1 MGDTLIDGLE
11 GLTKIEGLAD
21 VLFDA
26 IYWLAVIFVIL
37 GIAYLFVSLS
47 IFVNKVKNG
56 TLGEKDD
63 DYLDDQVVKVEFPV
77 HSFMCWEFLFYITK
91 II

>member
-1 MGDTLIDGLE
+1 MGDTLKDGLE
-11 GLTKIEGLAD
+11 GLSKIEGLAD

-37 GIAYLFVSLS
+37 AVAYFFVSLS
-47 IFVNKVKNG
+47 IFVTKAKNG

-63 DYLDDQVVKVEFPV
+63 DYLD
-77 HSFMCWEFLFYITK
+77 S
-91 II
+91 

>member
-1 MGDTLIDGLE
+1 MGDTLIEGLE

-37 GIAYLFVSLS
+37 LIAYIFVSLS
-47 IFVNKVKNG
+47 IFVTKVKNG

-63 DYLDDQVVKVEFPV
+63 DYLDD
-77 HSFMCWEFLFYITK
+77 
-91 II
+91 

>member
-11 GLTKIEGLAD
+11 GLSKIEGLAD

-47 IFVNKVKNG
+47 IFVNKAKNG

-63 DYLDDQVVKVEFPV
+63 DYLDD
-77 HSFMCWEFLFYITK
+77 
-91 II
+91 

>member
-11 GLTKIEGLAD
+11 GLSKIEGVSD

-26 IYWLAVIFVIL
+26 IYWLAVIFIIL
-37 GIAYLFVSLS
+37 VVAYIFVSLS
-47 IFVNKVKNG
+47 IFVTKAKNG

-63 DYLDDQVVKVEFPV
+63 DYLDD
-77 HSFMCWEFLFYITK
+77 
-91 II
+91 

>member
-26 IYWLAVIFVIL
+26 IYWLGVIFVIL
-37 GIAYLFVSLS
+37 VLGYFFVSLS
-47 IFVNKVKNG
+47 IFINKAKNG

-63 DYLDDQVVKVEFPV
+63 DYLDD
-77 HSFMCWEFLFYITK
+77 
-91 II
+91 

>member
-11 GLTKIEGLAD
+11 GLRRIEGLSD

-37 GIAYLFVSLS
+37 VIAYFFVSLS
-47 IFVNKVKNG
+47 IFVTKAKKG
-56 TLGEKDD
+56 TLSEKDD
-63 DYLDDQVVKVEFPV
+63 DYLD
-77 HSFMCWEFLFYITK
+77 
-91 II
+91 

>member
-11 GLTKIEGLAD
+11 GLSKIEGLAD

-37 GIAYLFVSLS
+37 TVAYFFVSLS
-47 IFVNKVKNG
+47 IFISKAKNG

-63 DYLDDQVVKVEFPV
+63 DYLDD
-77 HSFMCWEFLFYITK
+77 
-91 II
+91 

>member
-11 GLTKIEGLAD
+11 GLSKIEGLAD

-37 GIAYLFVSLS
+37 AVAYFFVSLS
-47 IFVNKVKNG
+47 IFISKAKNG
-56 TLGEKDD
+56 TLGEKDY
-63 DYLDDQVVKVEFPV
+63 DYLDD
-77 HSFMCWEFLFYITK
+77 
-91 II
+91 

>member
-11 GLTKIEGLAD
+11 GLSKIEGLAD

-37 GIAYLFVSLS
+37 AVAYFFVSLS
-47 IFVNKVKNG
+47 IF
-56 TLGEKDD
+56 
-63 DYLDDQVVKVEFPV
+63 
-77 HSFMCWEFLFYITK
+77 
-91 II
+91 IIKSK

>member
-11 GLTKIEGLAD
+11 GLSKIEGLSD

-37 GIAYLFVSLS
+37 VVAYFFVSLS
-47 IFVNKVKNG
+47 IFVNKAKNG

-63 DYLDDQVVKVEFPV
+63 DYLDD
-77 HSFMCWEFLFYITK
+77 
-91 II
+91 

>member
-11 GLTKIEGLAD
+11 GLSKIEGLAD

-37 GIAYLFVSLS
+37 AVAYFFVSLS
-47 IFVNKVKNG
+47 IFISKVKNG

-63 DYLDDQVVKVEFPV
+63 DYLDD
-77 HSFMCWEFLFYITK
+77 
-91 II
+91 

>member
-1 MGDTLIDGLE
+1 MGDTLKDGHE
-11 GLTKIEGLAD
+11 GLSKIEGLAD

-37 GIAYLFVSLS
+37 AVAYFFVSLS
-47 IFVNKVKNG
+47 IFVTKAKNG

-63 DYLDDQVVKVEFPV
+63 DYLD
-77 HSFMCWEFLFYITK
+77 S
-91 II
+91 

>member
-1 MGDTLIDGLE
+1 MKEVINMGDTLIDGLE

-26 IYWLAVIFVIL
+26 IYWLGVIFVIL
-37 GIAYLFVSLS
+37 VLAYFFVSLS
-47 IFVNKVKNG
+47 IFINKAKNG

-63 DYLDDQVVKVEFPV
+63 DYLDD
-77 HSFMCWEFLFYITK
+77 
-91 II
+91 

>member
-11 GLTKIEGLAD
+11 GLSKIEGIAD

-37 GIAYLFVSLS
+37 AVAYFFVSLS
-47 IFVNKVKNG
+47 IFVSKAKNG

-63 DYLDDQVVKVEFPV
+63 DYLDD
-77 HSFMCWEFLFYITK
+77 
-91 II
+91 

>member
-11 GLTKIEGLAD
+11 GLSKIEGLAD

-37 GIAYLFVSLS
+37 AVAYIFVSLS
-47 IFVNKVKNG
+47 IFVTKVKNG

-63 DYLDDQVVKVEFPV
+63 DYLDD
-77 HSFMCWEFLFYITK
+77 
-91 II
+91 

>member
-11 GLTKIEGLAD
+11 GLSKIEGLAD

-37 GIAYLFVSLS
+37 AVAYFFVSLS
-47 IFVNKVKNG
+47 IFVSKAKNG

-63 DYLDDQVVKVEFPV
+63 DYLDD
-77 HSFMCWEFLFYITK
+77 
-91 II
+91 

>member
-11 GLTKIEGLAD
+11 GLSKIEGVSD

-37 GIAYLFVSLS
+37 VVAYIFVSLS
-47 IFVNKVKNG
+47 IFVTKAKNG

-63 DYLDDQVVKVEFPV
+63 DYLDD
-77 HSFMCWEFLFYITK
+77 
-91 II
+91 

>member
-11 GLTKIEGLAD
+11 GLSKIEGLAD
-21 VLFDA
+21 VPFDA

-37 GIAYLFVSLS
+37 AVAYFFVSLS
-47 IFVNKVKNG
+47 IFISKAKNG

-63 DYLDDQVVKVEFPV
+63 DYLDD
-77 HSFMCWEFLFYITK
+77 
-91 II
+91 

>member
-11 GLTKIEGLAD
+11 GLSKIEGLSD

-37 GIAYLFVSLS
+37 VIAYFFVSLS
-47 IFVNKVKNG
+47 IFVTKAKKG
-56 TLGEKDD
+56 TLHEKDD
-63 DYLDDQVVKVEFPV
+63 DYLD
-77 HSFMCWEFLFYITK
+77 
-91 II
+91 

>member
-1 MGDTLIDGLE
+1 MGDTLKDGLE
-11 GLTKIEGLAD
+11 GLSKIEGLAD

-37 GIAYLFVSLS
+37 AVAYFFVSLS
-47 IFVNKVKNG
+47 IFITKAKNG

-63 DYLDDQVVKVEFPV
+63 DYLD
-77 HSFMCWEFLFYITK
+77 S
-91 II
+91 